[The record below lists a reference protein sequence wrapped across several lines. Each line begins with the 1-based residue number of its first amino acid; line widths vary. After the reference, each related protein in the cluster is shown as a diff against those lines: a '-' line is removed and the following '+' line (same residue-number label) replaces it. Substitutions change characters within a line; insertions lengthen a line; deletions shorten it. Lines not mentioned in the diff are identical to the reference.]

1 MIVRVLPPLDEVV
14 SRGGV
19 VARAEARVRLP
30 RPADLIRPAL
40 PLNKDER
47 LL

>member
-19 VARAEARVRLP
+19 VAEVRVRLP